1 MRGISTFLNVLT
13 LFVGVI
19 AAMCV
24 ISLIFSL
31 QGCNGKE
38 VIKYEQLQMPTPQMC
53 DFNISYEPQI
63 STADLQS
70 TLKSLTNL
78 SFDSKK
84 LRRLIKATPCL
95 NINYKELK

>member
-1 MRGISTFLNVLT
+1 MRGVSTFLNLLT

-24 ISLIFSL
+24 ISLILSL
-31 QGCNGKE
+31 QGCSSKE
-38 VIKYEQLQMPTPQMC
+38 VVKYEQILIPTPQMC

-70 TLKSLTNL
+70 TLKSLTDL
-78 SFDSKK
+78 SFDSKE

-95 NINYKELK
+95 NINYRELK

>member
-1 MRGISTFLNVLT
+1 MRVISTFLNILT

-19 AAMCV
+19 AVMCI

-31 QGCNGKE
+31 QGCSKE
-38 VIKYEQLQMPTPQMC
+38 VIKYEQVQIPTPQMC

-70 TLKSLTNL
+70 TLKSLTDL
-78 SFDSKK
+78 SFDSKE